1 MKSVK
6 LEWCLGEID
15 EAKTLLDESVKLYPD
30 YAKLWMMKG
39 QIQVQL
45 QRPDAAR
52 EDYKQGVSTTS
63 RPTLPSFTPARPR
76 YKILLHIR
84 TYRQK
89 LDAAVLVK
97 LRSSRRADRN
107 ARNCI

>member
-15 EAKTLLDESVKLYPD
+15 EAKALLDESVKLYPD

-63 RPTLPSFTPARPR
+63 RPTHPSSIPYTCPA
-76 YKILLHIR
+76 LLQNSMLR
-84 TYRQK
+84 TCCNEFAHTCSY
-89 LDAAVLVK
+89 
-97 LRSSRRADRN
+97 
-107 ARNCI
+107 